1 MNFTQQV
8 RNQLTNKLSNQF
20 IRNIS
25 WLGASEVIIRL
36 SRLATTVVLARF
48 LSPNDYGLAAV
59 VITIHEFFFV
69 FTRYGA
75 NAKLIQANQAEIK
88 DLSNSTFWL
97 NWMIFYSLFLLQC
110 LAAFPLSIIF
120 HDSQIILPLCLM
132 AASYLILPLGTIQ
145 ADLIARE
152 NRLKITAFVNIVQL
166 SLGNLLTII
175 LAILGLG
182 MWSIVLPR
190 LLVAPIWV
198 FIYRRN
204 HPWRPTSKFTT
215 KGWGEIFNFTK
226 SILGTELL
234 KNLRNNLDYLIIGRF
249 LGIEAL
255 GIYYFAFNAGLGISM
270 SIISAINSSFYPYIC
285 AVKSDF
291 SAFKHRYFS
300 SLKFIGIIIFTWVL
314 LQSLLAPYYVPIV
327 FGEKWVNAI
336 PVLILICLSAIPR
349 PFENAAAQLL
359 IAVGKPNLVLQWN
372 LLFTLIFAG
381 GIIIGIH
388 QQLLGVATAVLL
400 TYALFLPLF
409 SVWATKYVFG
419 SNSKYQAASHNL

>member
-25 WLGASEVIIRL
+25 WLGVSEIIIRL

-48 LSPNDYGLAAV
+48 LSPKDYGLAAV

-69 FTRYGA
+69 FTRYGV

-88 DLSNSTFWL
+88 DLSNSTFWF
-97 NWMIFYSLFLLQC
+97 NWIIFYSLFFLQC
-110 LAAFPLSIIF
+110 LAAFPLAIVF

-145 ADLIARE
+145 AGLIARD
-152 NRLKITAFVNIVQL
+152 NRLKITALVNIIQL
-166 SLGNLLTII
+166 SLGNFLTII

-190 LLVAPIWV
+190 LFLAPIWV
-198 FIYRRN
+198 LLYRRN
-204 HPWRPTSKFTT
+204 HPWRATGKFTT
-215 KGWGEIFNFTK
+215 EGWGEIFNFSK
-226 SILGTELL
+226 HILGTELL
-234 KNLRNNLDYLIIGRF
+234 KNFRNNLDYLIVGRF

-270 SIISAINSSFYPYIC
+270 SIISAINSSFFPYIC
-285 AVKSDF
+285 AVKDHF

-300 SLKFIGIIIFTWVL
+300 SLKFIAILMVSWVL
-314 LQSLLAPYYVPIV
+314 LQSFLAPYYVPII
-327 FGEKWVNAI
+327 FGQKWVNAI

-349 PFENAAAQLL
+349 PFEDAASQLL
-359 IAVGKPNLVLQWN
+359 IAVGKPNLVLRWN
-372 LLFTLIFAG
+372 LLFTLILAG
-381 GIIIGIH
+381 GIILGINE
-388 QQLLGVATAVLL
+388 QLPGVAAAVLL
-400 TYALFLPLF
+400 THVLFLPLF
-409 SVWATKYVFG
+409 SVWATNYIFG
-419 SNSKYQAASHNL
+419 SHSKYQAAFHKS

>member
-25 WLGASEVIIRL
+25 WLGASEIIIRL

-48 LSPNDYGLAAV
+48 LSPSDYGLAAV

-75 NAKLIQANQAEIK
+75 NAKLIQANQAEIE
-88 DLSNSTFWL
+88 DLSNATFWL
-97 NWMIFYSLFLLQC
+97 NWMIFYILFFLQC
-110 LAAFPLSIIF
+110 LAAFPLAIVF

-145 ADLIARE
+145 AGLIARE

-198 FIYRRN
+198 LIYRQ
-204 HPWRPTSKFTT
+204 HHSWRPTGKFTT
-215 KGWGEIFNFTK
+215 KGWREIFNFTK
-226 SILGTELL
+226 NILGIELL
-234 KNLRNNLDYLIIGRF
+234 KNFRNNLDYLIVGRF

-270 SIISAINSSFYPYIC
+270 SIISAINSSFFPYIC
-285 AVKSDF
+285 AVKSNL

-300 SLKFIGIIIFTWVL
+300 SLKFIAILIVLWVS
-314 LQSLLAPYYVPIV
+314 LQSFLAPYYVPII
-327 FGEKWVNAI
+327 FGQKWVSTI
-336 PVLILICLSAIPR
+336 PILILICLSAIPR
-349 PFENAAAQLL
+349 PFEDAAAQLL
-359 IAVGKPNLVLQWN
+359 IAVGKPNLVWRWN
-372 LLFTLIFAG
+372 LLFTFIFAVSIIL
-381 GIIIGIH
+381 GING
-388 QQLLGVATAVLL
+388 QLLGVATAVLL
-400 TYALFLPLF
+400 THILFLPLF
-409 SVWATKYVFG
+409 NVWVTKYVFG
-419 SNSKYQAASHNL
+419 SHSPYQAASHNL